1 MSYTK
6 VQELSFGAQSLQ
18 ANGEEGK
25 KCLCSASCQVCRGE
39 GKVAKSPLAFG
50 GSAKALGLQHSEWAE
65 ARAAEGIPKNL
76 VSGDGQ
82 QPSPSQG
89 AQSVSC
95 CCWIAEGSEMPLDPA
110 PLELL
115 QQAGRP
121 AGGLEGTG
129 QWEAMKG
136 CSAARACQGK
146 GVGRHEG
153 DVCGG
158 GWQEAVTAQEDL
170 CGWGS
175 GKP

>member
-1 MSYTK
+1 MADVIHK
-6 VQELSFGAQSLQ
+6 GAGAFFWCPESSGQCRR
-18 ANGEEGK
+18 GK
-25 KCLCSASCQVCRGE
+25 KCMCSASCQVCRGE

-95 CCWIAEGSEMPLDPA
+95 CCWIAEGSEMPPYPA

-121 AGGLEGTG
+121 AGRPGGHGTVGGHEGM
-129 QWEAMKG
+129 Q
-136 CSAARACQGK
+136 CCQGLP
-146 GVGRHEG
+146 G
-153 DVCGG
+153 
-158 GWQEAVTAQEDL
+158 
-170 CGWGS
+170 
-175 GKP
+175 